1 MSPIRLGSAGRWLLS
16 VLLVLLLLWLALPR
30 LLGMA
35 AERWLAIPGL
45 EGLHLEIDKVG
56 TGHARLS
63 EARAIYQSAGGHRFR
78 IGLRDIALDYSLI
91 SRHIERLDIASGEL
105 EILPGQTQQTTPWP
119 QLAWPHLPLSEAVV
133 GDLRVTL
140 HWPQRA
146 ALDVHGNFHLRQ
158 TEGQLQA
165 EFRPDGHLL
174 RSTAISGDISEFHL
188 EWLPA
193 TGPGAQARLHVGR
206 QPAQQPARLDAE
218 VPLPVLLD
226 LGRTLGI
233 AMPLGTAQGAL
244 RLKAEALLGEEA
256 GSLRALSGQAEFTDS
271 GMQFAASAVPQA
283 IAFSGKLA
291 FAWQPS
297 GAQLELQPGLR
308 GQVTIDSEQSLQV
321 SSQLD
326 KAFVLRVD
334 NGATV
339 SEGEFPF
346 TLDSP
351 RWGRW
356 DGAVHHV
363 RLNGGAAS
371 ADWKAVDAQV
381 RIKGQLK
388 QWQRDAIQIRDL
400 QATGDMALHWSRSA
414 GLSSELALQL
424 GVERLA
430 WSRDSPLTMSRA
442 TWKVKAE
449 ATAKA
454 DDSFWASLLLHGE
467 ASSPQLTLRQGTG
480 QVLTLGASR
489 LQLLQLRPNGT
500 QGAQGELMLAV
511 DALRFGSWPSPA
523 VRTRLRLDAGKLRS
537 DGTVHLQGTEVLR
550 FAGSHALARGCGEA
564 TLSGQQAL
572 LMLGKLLQPRP
583 PALLPLELQAGE
595 LDARFTLD
603 WCTRPKLRFDAKGTL
618 QARDATLGWD
628 RARVEAVQTRL
639 QLDGL
644 YPLQGRIQLSAPRGV
659 LATGTALA
667 DLNVD
672 LALATKALTV
682 HALDVAL
689 LGGTLHSAPQSLP
702 WPSAEQAMPLE
713 IRHIDLGQLLAL
725 FKVNGLSGSGQ
736 VDGVVPLTYRNGSVE
751 IHDGQVNSVGGGTI
765 KYAPVTTI
773 PDNPGLL
780 ALRNFHFQ
788 QLGMHLWYGSDGTY
802 RTQVKLNGSN
812 PDFYSGYPIS
822 FGLNINGA
830 LPGLFRAALFSGDFN
845 RHILEQL
852 QSGKLE

>member
-1 MSPIRLGSAGRWLLS
+1 MSPIRLGSAGRWLLV
-16 VLLVLLLLWLALPR
+16 VLLALLLLWLALPR

-45 EGLHLEIDKVG
+45 EGLQVEIDKVG
-56 TGHARLS
+56 AGHARLS

-78 IGLRDIALDYSLI
+78 IAVHDIALDYSLI
-91 SRHIERLDIASGEL
+91 RRHIERLDIASGEL
-105 EILPGQTQQTTPWP
+105 EILPGQTQQATPWP
-119 QLAWPHLPLSEAVV
+119 QLAWPHLPLSEARV

-140 HWPQRA
+140 HLPQRA

-193 TGPGAQARLHVGR
+193 TGPGAEARLHVGR
-206 QPAQQPARLDAE
+206 QPAQQPARLIAT
-218 VPLPVLLD
+218 VPLSVLVD

-233 AMPLGTAQGAL
+233 AVPPGAAQGAL
-244 RLKAEALLGEEA
+244 RLKAEALLGETA
-256 GSLRALSGQAEFTDS
+256 GSLRALSGEAEFTDA
-271 GMQFAASAVPQA
+271 GMQFAAPAKPQA
-283 IAFSGKLA
+283 IALSGKLD

-297 GAQLELQPGLR
+297 VARLELQPGLR
-308 GQVTIDSEQSLQV
+308 GQVTIDGDQSLQAN
-321 SSQLD
+321 SWLD
-326 KAFVLRVD
+326 KAFVLRMD
-334 NGATV
+334 NGAGV

-346 TLDSP
+346 TFDSP

-356 DGAVHHV
+356 DGAVHRV
-363 RLNGGAAS
+363 RLDGGAAS
-371 ADWKAVDAQV
+371 ADWKAADAQV

-388 QWQRDAIQIRDL
+388 QWQRDVLQIRDL
-400 QATGDMALHWSRSA
+400 QAAGDMALHWSRAA
-414 GLSSELALQL
+414 GLSSELALQF
-424 GVERLA
+424 GVERVA
-430 WSRDSPLTMSRA
+430 WSRDVPLSMSRA
-442 TWKVKAE
+442 TWKVKAD

-454 DDSFWASLLLHGE
+454 DGDFWTSLVLRGE

-489 LQLLQLRPNGT
+489 LQLLQLRPA
-500 QGAQGELMLAV
+500 GAQGELLLAV
-511 DALRFGSWPSPA
+511 DALRFASWPSPA
-523 VRTRLRLDAGKLRS
+523 VRARLRLDASALRS

-550 FAGSHALARGCGEA
+550 FAGSHVLARGCGEA
-564 TLSGQQAL
+564 TLTGQQAL
-572 LMLGKLLQPRP
+572 PTLGKLLQPRP
-583 PALLPLELQAGE
+583 PAMLPLALQAGE
-595 LDARFTLD
+595 VDARFRLD
-603 WCTRPKLRFDAKGTL
+603 WCTRPKPRIDAKGTL
-618 QARDATLGWD
+618 QARDATLGWE
-628 RARVEAVQTRL
+628 RARVEAAQARL

-644 YPLQGRIQLSAPRGV
+644 HPLQGRIQLSAPRGV

-672 LALATKALTV
+672 LALATKMLTV
-682 HALDVAL
+682 HALDVSL
-689 LGGTLHSAPQSLP
+689 LGGTLHGAPRSLP
-702 WPSAEQAMPLE
+702 WPPAEQAMPLA

-725 FKVNGLSGSGQ
+725 FKVHGLSGSGQ

-751 IHDGQVNSVGGGTI
+751 IHDGQLNSVGGGTI

-780 ALRNFHFQ
+780 ALRNFRFE

-802 RTQVKLNGSN
+802 RTQVKLDGSN
-812 PDFYSGYPIS
+812 PDFYSGYPIR